1 MDHTYSHEN
10 YTVFMISMRVGKQG
24 IPLWFRCF
32 KGIPQEAFQE
42 EIIKE
47 GIREVSSFF
56 DSKFQLIFL
65 ADRWFNS
72 TTLMQYIDSLN
83 PVSYTHL
90 TLPTIHG

>member
-47 GIREVSSFF
+47 GI
-56 DSKFQLIFL
+56 L
-65 ADRWFNS
+65 
-72 TTLMQYIDSLN
+72 
-83 PVSYTHL
+83 
-90 TLPTIHG
+90 